1 MGYRLMDIYQTLLLI
16 MGIWLI
22 IYFVAKY
29 IGKEKLEAKGIEAG
43 TPFFFMW
50 KTERLNAFL
59 TKIGK
64 KFPVIFFNV
73 GIVVGFGG
81 MIFAFW
87 LFGENLIKFFIQPEA
102 AGGVVPIIPGITI
115 TGLPL
120 VYMLIALA
128 VAILTHEFGHGFASS
143 KDNIPIKS
151 SGLLG
156 FFVMFG
162 AFVEPDEEAFE
173 KEALPKARMRLLAAG
188 SFANIAWSF
197 VFLALLLNF
206 GAIASIAYNPPSGA
220 YIYQTS
226 PESPGAAVLS
236 VGDVIIGLNDTDIDA
251 WNEVSIFM
259 ADALAGSQ
267 VTVHTLDGD
276 ITLTLAPS
284 EANETRG
291 YIGIY
296 GADYWEAKPGWSLF
310 LDSMFIFHA
319 QQIVLWCY
327 IILIS
332 LALFNLLPVPMLDGD
347 KLLSN
352 GLSLF
357 IKDAKKIKYI
367 MYPVRLAAFLIVV
380 LSIVFSLILGKGLF

>member
-1 MGYRLMDIYQTLLLI
+1 MDAALTALLFI
-16 MGIWLI
+16 GIIWLV
-22 IYFVAKY
+22 IYFIAQYLGV
-29 IGKEKLEAKGIEAG
+29 EKLQEKGIEAG

-50 KTERLNAFL
+50 RTEKLKVFL
-59 TKIGK
+59 TKMGK
-64 KFPVIFFNV
+64 KFPIIFFNI

-87 LFGENLIKFFIQPEA
+87 MFGENLIKFFTQPAA
-102 AGGVVPIIPGITI
+102 AGGVVPIIPGVTI

-120 VYMLIALA
+120 VYMLIGLA
-128 VAILTHEFGHGFASS
+128 IAILVHEFAHGFAAS

-156 FFVMFG
+156 FLVMFG

-173 KEALPKARMRLLAAG
+173 KEATPKARMRLLAAG
-188 SFANIAWSF
+188 SYSNLIWSF
-197 VFLALLLNF
+197 VFLALLVNF

-220 YIYQTS
+220 YIYQLS
-226 PESPGAAVLS
+226 EESPGAEALF
-236 VGDVIIGLNDTDIDA
+236 VGDVIIGLNDTVIDN
-251 WNEVSIFM
+251 WSDVSVFM
-259 ADALAGSQ
+259 NDALAGSQ
-267 VTVHTLDGD
+267 ITIHTLDRD
-276 ITLTLAPS
+276 ITLILAP
-284 EANETRG
+284 NEVNATRG

-296 GADYWEAKPGWSLF
+296 GADYWEAKSGWDLF
-310 LDSMFIFHA
+310 LSPMFVFHM

-332 LALFNLLPVPMLDGD
+332 LALFNLLPIPMLDGD

-357 IKDAKKIKYI
+357 ISDEKKVKYI
-367 MYPVRLAAFLIVV
+367 MYPIRIAALLIVL
-380 LSIVFSLILGKGLF
+380 LSIILSLIMGKGLF

>member
-1 MGYRLMDIYQTLLLI
+1 MDSITFTLLLI
-16 MGIWLI
+16 GVFWIV
-22 IYFVAKY
+22 IYFVAKQ
-29 IGKEKLEAKGIEAG
+29 IGPEKLEEKGVEAG

-50 KTERLNAFL
+50 KTEKLNAFL
-59 TKIGK
+59 TKMGK

-73 GIVVGFGG
+73 GIIVGFGG

-87 LFGENLIKFFIQPEA
+87 MFGENLIKFFVQPAA

-120 VYMLIALA
+120 IYMLVALA

-156 FFVMFG
+156 FFIMFG

-173 KEALPKARMRLLAAG
+173 KEASPRARMRLLAAG

-226 PESPGAAVLS
+226 PGSPGAEVLS
-236 VGDVIIGLNDTDIDA
+236 VGDVIIGLNDTEIDA
-251 WNEVSIFM
+251 WNDVSIFM
-259 ADALAGSQ
+259 VDALAGSQ

-276 ITLTLAPS
+276 ITLILGPS
-284 EANETRG
+284 EVNETRG

-296 GADYWEAKPGWSLF
+296 GADYWEAKDGWNLF
-310 LDSMFIFHA
+310 LDSMFVFHA

-367 MYPVRLAAFLIVV
+367 MYPVRIAAFLIVV

>member
-1 MGYRLMDIYQTLLLI
+1 MDALTAL
-16 MGIWLI
+16 GIIGILWII
-22 IYFVAKY
+22 IYLIAKA
-29 IGKEKLEAKGIEAG
+29 IGVERLQEKGVEAG

-50 KTERLNAFL
+50 KTEKLNTFL
-59 TKIGK
+59 TKMGK

-87 LFGENLIKFFIQPEA
+87 MFGENLIKFFIQPAA
-102 AGGVVPIIPGITI
+102 AGGVVPIIPGVTI

-120 VYMLIALA
+120 VYMLVALA
-128 VAILTHEFGHGFASS
+128 VAILVHEFAHGFAAS

-173 KEALPKARMRLLAAG
+173 KEATPKARMRLLAAG
-188 SFANIAWSF
+188 SYSNLIWSF
-197 VFLALLLNF
+197 VFLAILVNF
-206 GAIASIAYNPPSGA
+206 GALASIAYNPPSGA

-226 PESPGAAVLS
+226 PGSPGAEALTA
-236 VGDVIIGLNDTDIDA
+236 GDVIIGLNDTEIDA
-251 WNEVSIFM
+251 WNDVSLFM
-259 ADALAGSQ
+259 VDALAGSQ
-267 VTVHTLDGD
+267 VTIHTLDGD
-276 ITLTLAPS
+276 ITVILAAN
-284 EANETRG
+284 EANATRG

-296 GADYWEAKPGWSLF
+296 GADYWEAKPGWNL
-310 LDSMFIFHA
+310 LLTPMFVFHM

-332 LALFNLLPVPMLDGD
+332 LALFNLLPIPMLDGD

-357 IKDAKKIKYI
+357 ISDAKKIRYI
-367 MYPVRLAAFLIVV
+367 MYPIRITAFLIVI
-380 LSIVFSLILGKGLF
+380 LSIVFSLIMGKGLF

>member
-1 MGYRLMDIYQTLLLI
+1 MGYGFMDALTALGLI
-16 MGIWLI
+16 GIIWI
-22 IYFVAKY
+22 VIYFVAQY
-29 IGKEKLEAKGIEAG
+29 IGVERLQEKGVEAG

-59 TKIGK
+59 TKMGK
-64 KFPVIFFNV
+64 KFPVVFFNV
-73 GIVVGFGG
+73 GVIVGFGG
-81 MIFAFW
+81 MFFAFW
-87 LFGENLIKFFIQPEA
+87 MFGDNLIKFFIQPAE

-173 KEALPKARMRLLAAG
+173 KEASPKARMRLLAAG

-197 VFLALLLNF
+197 VFLAILLNF
-206 GAIASIAYNPPSGA
+206 NSIAMIAYNPPSGA
-220 YIYQTS
+220 YVYQTS
-226 PESPGAAVLS
+226 PGSPGAEALS
-236 VGDVIIGLNDTDIDA
+236 VGDVIIGLNDTEIRA
-251 WNEVSIFM
+251 WNDVSIFM
-259 ADALAGSQ
+259 SDALNGSQ
-267 VTVHTLDGD
+267 VTVHTLEGSVT
-276 ITLTLAPS
+276 IILAGS
-284 EANETRG
+284 EANSTRG

-296 GADYWEAKPGWSLF
+296 GADYWEPKPGWNVII
-310 LDSMFIFHA
+310 DPMFIFHA
-319 QQIVLWCY
+319 QQIILWCY

-332 LALFNLLPVPMLDGD
+332 LALFNLLPVPALDGD

-357 IKDAKKIKYI
+357 IKDEKKVKYI
-367 MYPVRLAAFLIVV
+367 MYPVRISALLIVV
-380 LSIVFSLILGKGLF
+380 LSIVLSLIMGKGLF